1 LGALN
6 SSIDLCD
13 QESPI
18 IYEFPL
24 LWAQAARAED
34 MISPAASMINAGN
47 LKDKMKIKK
56 KLNVFSSRISI
67 HRGGI

>member
-1 LGALN
+1 VGALN

-18 IYEFPL
+18 IEFPL

>member
-1 LGALN
+1 M
-6 SSIDLCD
+6 
-13 QESPI
+13 
-18 IYEFPL
+18 YEFPL

-34 MISPAASMINAGN
+34 MISPTASMINAGN